1 MRVKGIKMER
11 YGLVLEGGGMRGAYT
26 AGALAWLND
35 HNITFD
41 YGVGISSGA
50 VALTC
55 YWMNNKKVPYALA
68 THYIAEDGTV
78 GLKAFMKEGHY
89 VAYRKVFHH
98 DLLEKEKFSVKELRE
113 QNPDIEFGLYDMTKG
128 ETVFYNAKDLDD
140 HLDLLRGAC
149 ALPIASE
156 IVELNGSKLLD
167 GGVTKMIPIERA
179 MEKGCTK
186 FLVITTKPE
195 GFVRKPANKIV
206 LLLMRILYPYC
217 PQIRAD
223 YKQRHI
229 NYYKQMELIDN
240 EVKKENAILIRPS
253 KTIPISRFK
262 GDEEHLK
269 ELYQLGYDDMESR
282 KEEIYKFLGK
292 KND

>member
-1 MRVKGIKMER
+1 MER

-26 AGALAWLND
+26 AGATAWLND

-50 VALTC
+50 IALAC
-55 YWMNNKKVPYALA
+55 FMKKDKETPYLLA

-78 GLKAFMKEGHY
+78 GLKALINEGHY

-98 DLLEKEKFSVKELRE
+98 DLLEKQNFSVKELRE
-113 QNPDIEFGLYDMTKG
+113 QNPDIEFGLYDLTRGK
-128 ETVFYNAKDLDD
+128 TVFYNAKDLDD
-140 HLDLLRGAC
+140 DLDLLRGAC

-156 IVELNGSKLLD
+156 VVEHNGSKLLD

-186 FLVITTKPE
+186 FFVITTKPE
-195 GFVRKPANKIV
+195 GFTRKPANKIV
-206 LLLMRILYPYC
+206 LFLMRILYPYC

-223 YKQRHI
+223 YKQRHL
-229 NYYKQMELIDN
+229 NYVHQMNMIEE
-240 EVKKENAILIRPS
+240 EVKKKNAILIRPS

-262 GDEEHLK
+262 GDEENLK
-269 ELYQLGYDDMESR
+269 KLYQLGYDDMESR
-282 KEEIYKFLGK
+282 KEEIYQFMEK